1 VKSKFVIPVICTV
14 AAIAFAVP
22 ADARPGGCVKGAIVG
37 GIAGHFIGHG
47 GWVRPLDAHTAYT
60 GETNTIETIYA
71 MAALAMRRGGRAT
84 NTRIL

>member
-1 VKSKFVIPVICTV
+1 MKSKFVIPVICTV

-37 GIAGHFIGHG
+37 ISSDTG

>member
-1 VKSKFVIPVICTV
+1 MKSKFVIPVICAF

-47 GWVRPLDAHTAYT
+47 GWVRPLDAHMAYT
-60 GETNTIETIYA
+60 GGTNTIEIICA
-71 MAALAMRRGGRAT
+71 MAALAMRRGGRAI